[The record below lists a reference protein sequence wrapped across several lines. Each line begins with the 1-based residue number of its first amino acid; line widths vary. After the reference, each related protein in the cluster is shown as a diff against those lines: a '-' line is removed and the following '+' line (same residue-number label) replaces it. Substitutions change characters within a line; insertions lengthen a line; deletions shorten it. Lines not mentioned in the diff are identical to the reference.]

1 MVQRSAHRIF
11 LGATPRPHVTVGA
24 LGGSTPGRCW
34 LRFRFAMSWPMVALR
49 SAELLSAMTLARC
62 SRMRSIVAAE
72 GAAGS
77 SSMPTA
83 ILSPRP
89 VSASNSTPLPEEHRR
104 YRTCRPTVRRRL
116 LGVELVEDAPVA
128 LGA

>member
-1 MVQRSAHRIF
+1 
-11 LGATPRPHVTVGA
+11 
-24 LGGSTPGRCW
+24 
-34 LRFRFAMSWPMVALR
+34 MVALR
-49 SAELLSAMTLARC
+49 SAELLSAMTLAGC

-77 SSMPTA
+77 SSTATA
-83 ILSPRP
+83 ILSRRT
-89 VSASNSTPLPEEHRR
+89 VSASNSTPLPEVHRR
-104 YRTCRPTVRRRL
+104 YRGAGLLFVIPGVRHEAQGHPADLSRL

>member
-1 MVQRSAHRIF
+1 
-11 LGATPRPHVTVGA
+11 
-24 LGGSTPGRCW
+24 
-34 LRFRFAMSWPMVALR
+34 MVALR

-77 SSMPTA
+77 SSMATA
-83 ILSPRP
+83 ILSRRT
-89 VSASNSTPLPEEHRR
+89 VSASDSTPLPEEHRR
-104 YRTCRPTVRRRL
+104 YRRWRPTVRPPGARHEAQGHPADLSRL

-128 LGA
+128 VSA